1 MEEKWYD
8 WAYPTKEYLHDI
20 PLVQREFPADSA
32 DHVHCEVCW
41 AKISRSPEDMH
52 DGYYDAGSGSWICR
66 DCFAE
71 LGKLFHWT
79 ETP

>member
-8 WAYPTKEYLHDI
+8 WAYRTKEYLHDI

-41 AKISRSPEDMH
+41 AKI
-52 DGYYDAGSGSWICR
+52 CR